1 MQKTLTI
8 NYQEYSSEQELT
20 ATDRE
25 LLAAAR
31 EATKNSYSPYSHF
44 RVGAA
49 VRMKDGAIEIGS
61 NQENLAYPSGLCAE
75 RVALF
80 GASARHGKDC
90 TIEALAI
97 AAVDGEGKAAE
108 ASPCGACRQVMIE
121 QEQRQ
126 RCNMRILLPLN
137 DGRVREYNSAADLL
151 PFVFAAEL

>member
-8 NYQEYSSEQELT
+8 KYCEFDSLQELS
-20 ATDRE
+20 ASDRE
-25 LLAAAR
+25 LITAAQK
-31 EATKNSYSPYSHF
+31 ATENSYSPYSHF

-49 VRMKDGAIEIGS
+49 VRLDNGAIVTGS

-80 GASARHGKDC
+80 SASNYDNGKHAVE
-90 TIEALAI
+90 TLAI
-97 AAVDGEGKAAE
+97 AAYDSIGLEAE

-126 RCNMRILLPLN
+126 GKPLRTLVALH
-137 DGRVREYNSAADLL
+137 DGRIREYKNTSDLL
-151 PFVFAAEL
+151 PFVFSAML

>member
-8 NYQEYSSEQELT
+8 NYQEYSSVQELN
-20 ATDRE
+20 AKDRE
-25 LLAAAR
+25 LIEAAR
-31 EATKNSYSPYSHF
+31 KATETSYSPYSRF
-44 RVGAA
+44 RVGTA
-49 VRMKDGAIEIGS
+49 VRLGDGEIVTGS

-80 GASARHGKDC
+80 TASVRAGEKC
-90 TIEALAI
+90 VVETLAI
-97 AAVDGEGKAAE
+97 AAIDSNGRIAE

-126 RCNMRILLPLN
+126 GKPLRTLVALG
-137 DGRVREYNSAADLL
+137 DGRVREYNSVADLL